1 LVGSKGKRTIKI
13 VLPRGEI
20 KRIFDILYVPSLT
33 KKNKLSISSI
43 SDKGF
48 VIILNFKCVYANQ
61 IEHVEFVKV
70 LNVGFHLISNIINII
85 RLWGK
90 RLGHLNFRGLHF
102 QQISFS
108 L

>member
-1 LVGSKGKRTIKI
+1 MPNIWTLH
-13 VLPRGEI
+13 
-20 KRIFDILYVPSLT
+20 
-33 KKNKLSISSI
+33 
-43 SDKGF
+43 
-48 VIILNFKCVYANQ
+48 
-61 IEHVEFVKV
+61 IEHVEVVKV
-70 LNVGFHLISNIINII
+70 LNVGFHLISNIINIS